1 MISRKRVKRKSQL
14 QKLFT
19 VRKPRANHK
28 ERTKIEISIQ
38 SHRTWRLCCKQI
50 LWGKYSS
57 KTRIKRRMLR
67 KGKNRPAKSHPS
79 FSPTL
84 VAQEPLISH
93 SKKFD
98 KKRHFLNT
106 LQKLRNTV
114 ESLYLD
120 QKSIRTNTNKHGK
133 PLNSPPLTPEAV
145 RIPNDEFQEKG
156 KFLPESED
164 YEIEL
169 TAVKLLQLLQARNG
183 KSSTMPKDGT
193 SGMEEQAVARINDS
207 AEFFD
212 AMLVDYAKRVHN
224 YKDPSLEEARR
235 PMPLLNMNKKL

>member
-1 MISRKRVKRKSQL
+1 MPNLL
-14 QKLFT
+14 QT
-19 VRKPRANHK
+19 N
-28 ERTKIEISIQ
+28 TM
-38 SHRTWRLCCKQI
+38 
-50 LWGKYSS
+50 GKHSS

-79 FSPTL
+79 FSPTR

-120 QKSIRTNTNKHGK
+120 QKSIRTNTKKHNLGK
-133 PLNSPPLTPEAV
+133 PLKSPPLTPEAV
-145 RIPNDEFQEKG
+145 RIPNDEVEEKG
-156 KFLPESED
+156 KNLPESED

-183 KSSTMPKDGT
+183 QSAKTVPQDGA
-193 SGMEEQAVARINDS
+193 SGMEEQAVARINDTT
-207 AEFFD
+207 EFFD

-235 PMPLLNMNKKL
+235 PAPLLNMNKKL

>member
-1 MISRKRVKRKSQL
+1 MPNLL
-14 QKLFT
+14 QT
-19 VRKPRANHK
+19 N
-28 ERTKIEISIQ
+28 TM
-38 SHRTWRLCCKQI
+38 
-50 LWGKYSS
+50 GKHSS

-67 KGKNRPAKSHPS
+67 KGKNRPAMSHSS
-79 FSPTL
+79 FSQTL
-84 VAQEPLISH
+84 VDQEPLISH

-120 QKSIRTNTNKHGK
+120 QKSIRMNTNKHGK

-183 KSSTMPKDGT
+183 KSSNTMPKDGT

>member
-1 MISRKRVKRKSQL
+1 M
-14 QKLFT
+14 
-19 VRKPRANHK
+19 
-28 ERTKIEISIQ
+28 
-38 SHRTWRLCCKQI
+38 
-50 LWGKYSS
+50 
-57 KTRIKRRMLR
+57 
-67 KGKNRPAKSHPS
+67 
-79 FSPTL
+79 
-84 VAQEPLISH
+84 
-93 SKKFD
+93 
-98 KKRHFLNT
+98 
-106 LQKLRNTV
+106 
-114 ESLYLD
+114 
-120 QKSIRTNTNKHGK
+120 
-133 PLNSPPLTPEAV
+133 TPEAV

-183 KSSTMPKDGT
+183 KSSNTMPKDGT
-193 SGMEEQAVARINDS
+193 SGMEEQAVARINNDS